1 VILDTTFL
9 VHLLRGRPDAFEKG
23 VELAE
28 EGVVQ
33 RVPAPV
39 VAGLSYGVERWGD
52 ADERRAYENA
62 IRMYPVVD
70 LTRELADRAG
80 VLGARAD
87 AAASEGGG
95 IDKVDPM
102 VAAAADFLGEPVLT
116 KNVADFEAL
125 GVEVETY

>member
-1 VILDTTFL
+1 MILDTTFL
-9 VHLLRGRPDAFEKG
+9 VHLLRGRADAFEKG

-39 VAGLSYGVERWGD
+39 VAELSYGVARWGD

-70 LTRELADRAG
+70 LTRELADKAG
-80 VLGARAD
+80 VLGGRAD
-87 AAASEGGG
+87 AGGGSG

-102 VAAAADFLGEPVLT
+102 VAAVADFYGEPVLT
-116 KNVADFEAL
+116 ENVADFETL
-125 GVEVETY
+125 GVAVETY